1 MSADPT
7 GALLKA
13 VRGALASD
21 AQIAAAVGDRI
32 ATDWGAALASP
43 FIRVSVPRTLPDDD
57 ECGVGAETKL
67 KVHVWSR
74 DGEIACAAI
83 AGRVRTVLQ
92 NGTFPIVGHELGE
105 VTYEGTDYRPDAH
118 DEKLSMGVASFTI
131 TTTAI

>member
-13 VRGALASD
+13 VRGVLASD

-43 FIRVSVPRTLPDDD
+43 FIRISIPRTRPDDD
-57 ECGVGAETKL
+57 ECGEGAETL
-67 KVHVWSR
+67 VKVHIWSR
-74 DGEIACAAI
+74 DGEIACSAI
-83 AGRVRTVLQ
+83 AGRVRAVLQ
-92 NGTFPIVGHELGE
+92 GAFFPIVGHDLGE

-118 DEKLSMGVASFTI
+118 DEKLCMGVASFTI

>member
-13 VRGALASD
+13 VRGVLASD

-32 ATDWGAALASP
+32 ATDWGAVLASP
-43 FIRVSVPRTLPDDD
+43 FIRISVPRTRPDDD
-57 ECGVGAETKL
+57 DCGEGAETL
-67 KVHVWSR
+67 VKVHIWSR
-74 DGEIACAAI
+74 DGEIACSAI
-83 AGRVRTVLQ
+83 AGRVRAVLQ
-92 NGTFPIVGHELGE
+92 GASFPVVGHELGE

-118 DEKLSMGVASFTI
+118 DEKLSMGIAAFTI